1 MNALHPAALT
11 LVPSAQWN
19 DAAYR
24 ARFDALY
31 QHLQIIARRELRGG
45 LSGFRV
51 FLLCLTLG
59 VAAIAGV
66 GTVRSA
72 IESGLRDQGAVLLG
86 GVLGSLL
93 SQRLPERIRTSMT
106 SIFGLA
112 SLGIGILLVIK
123 CANLPVMVLSTLV
136 GALLGEVCNM
146 EKGINTLV
154 SKLQQLLSPKKGQKK
169 VSAHESYIQSYV
181 AIIVLFCASGTG
193 IFGAMREGMTGDASI
208 LIAKAFLDFFTATI
222 FACTLGLAVSAIC
235 VPMLAIQLALA
246 ACASLIMPLTTPM
259 MMADFTAV
267 GGMLLV
273 ATGLRICGIKMF
285 AVVNMLPAL
294 VLAMPISVAWTA
306 FFA

>member
-1 MNALHPAALT
+1 MVTGPFINA
-11 LVPSAQWN
+11 
-19 DAAYR
+19 
-24 ARFDALY
+24 
-31 QHLQIIARRELRGG
+31 
-45 LSGFRV
+45 
-51 FLLCLTLG
+51 
-59 VAAIAGV
+59 
-66 GTVRSA
+66 
-72 IESGLRDQGAVLLG
+72 GAVLLG
-86 GVLGSLL
+86 GILGALL

-136 GALLGEVCNM
+136 GTLLGEACNM
-146 EKGINTLV
+146 EKGVNSLV
-154 SKLQQLLSPKKGQKK
+154 SKLQQLLTPKGKTKAP
-169 VSAHESYIQSYV
+169 VNTSFIQSYV

-222 FACTLGLAVSAIC
+222 FACTLGFAVSAIC
-235 VPMLAIQLALA
+235 VPMLLIQLSLA

-267 GGMLLV
+267 GGMLLL

-294 VLAMPISVAWTA
+294 LLAMPISLAWTT